1 MRSEH
6 VIELVVFYSLEKA
19 MFIQE
24 TRRISGYTVIFVF
37 SFFISI
43 FLNFHVAKST
53 KAVFLIN
60 FSLILLLFGL
70 LFWHI

>member
-6 VIELVVFYSLEKA
+6 VIELVVSYSLEKA
-19 MFIQE
+19 MFIQK

-53 KAVFLIN
+53 KAVFFKFFFN
-60 FSLILLLFGL
+60 FTIVGL
-70 LFWHI
+70 LIWHI